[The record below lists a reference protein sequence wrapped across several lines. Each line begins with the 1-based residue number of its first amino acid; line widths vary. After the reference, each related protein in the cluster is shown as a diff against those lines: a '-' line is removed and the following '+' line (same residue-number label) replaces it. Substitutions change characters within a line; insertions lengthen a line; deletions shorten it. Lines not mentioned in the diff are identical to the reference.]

1 MLHLQRLK
9 KGFRRKIKRMV
20 YKKKATTQ
28 KKRKTLQCFV
38 CLWCSFHNSLR
49 PLRGPG
55 SPFKSKEFLRVSLDF
70 EVAADRQLGGLH
82 VVHRNSSF
90 DGSRGRVRGSS
101 KTHVIIGYSYKLT
114 ERKTESQIVR
124 FQFTKFVTVILK
136 RVKMKHQS
144 ILRQNDTNH

>member
-1 MLHLQRLK
+1 M
-9 KGFRRKIKRMV
+9 
-20 YKKKATTQ
+20 
-28 KKRKTLQCFV
+28 
-38 CLWCSFHNSLR
+38 
-49 PLRGPG
+49 RGPG

-101 KTHVIIGYSYKLT
+101 KMHVIIGYSYKLT
-114 ERKTESQIVR
+114 ERKTESPIVR
-124 FQFTKFVTVILK
+124 FQLTKFVTVILK

-144 ILRQNDTNH
+144 ILRQNDTNHLTLVSQNSYQPIHNAVKKNAFLLLETSLPVLDS